1 MRNQDLVQPRKDQLE
16 RANDVA
22 EQNFKVKEVQFTLGI
37 LGAQNSLHTW
47 SHSDTPHA
55 GAIKL
60 DRPDYLARNG
70 TWDRV

>member
-37 LGAQNSLHTW
+37 LGAQNSLHT
-47 SHSDTPHA
+47 
-55 GAIKL
+55 
-60 DRPDYLARNG
+60 
-70 TWDRV
+70 